1 MSTDGKNDL
10 MVCGGQGHG
19 TANIS
24 SAGRHRVDS
33 RAVTLTAKG
42 LLQESLSLHFGH
54 NGRSRVW
61 SLEAGVW
68 AKDVAWKSSTDS

>member
-10 MVCGGQGHG
+10 MVWGGQGHG

-24 SAGRHRVDS
+24 SAGRRRVDS
-33 RAVTLTAKG
+33 RATTLTAKG
-42 LLQESLSLHFGH
+42 LLQESLSLRFGH

-61 SLEAGVW
+61 KESRGRCLG
-68 AKDVAWKSSTDS
+68 